1 VYVLGIS
8 AYYHDSAAALVE
20 DGRILAAA
28 QQERFSRQKHDAEF
42 PSDAVGFCLDH
53 AGISLDQVDYVG
65 FYDKPLLTFGRLLE
79 TYLAYAPRGLTS
91 FVTSIPVW
99 VKQKVFLKDQILKN
113 LSDLGRGKV
122 ASDRILF
129 GFHHHSHAASAFYPS
144 PFERAA
150 ILVMDGVGEWATT
163 SLGVG
168 TGKDVELLSEL
179 RFPHSLG
186 MLYSAFTYYLGFKVN
201 DGEYKMMGL
210 APYGEPKYVQQIY
223 DELMDLK
230 EDGSFRLDMDYFNY
244 CAGLTMTGSRFE
256 KLFGEPRRSRADP
269 LTQKHMDIAAS
280 AQEVTRE
287 VVFRLSETLRR
298 QTGETNLCLA
308 GGVALN
314 CVINGQLLRD
324 GPFENIWVQ
333 PAAGDAG
340 GAIGIAQTVAYT
352 MQDAPRVIAEPDGMS
367 GSYLGPRFDDAQ
379 IRSAV
384 DDLGAVYHRMEDAE
398 LYDCVARA
406 LADEHVVGWFQGRM
420 EFGPRAL
427 GNRSILADPRSTGM
441 QRLLN
446 LKIKYRESFR
456 PFAPAVLRDDA
467 SDYFE
472 LDRDSPYML
481 LVAPV
486 RKERRRAL
494 SPEEKS
500 LEGLDKLQAV
510 RSDLPAITHVDHSAR
525 VQTVTTQSN
534 PRLHRLLATFKSVSG
549 CSVLVNTSF
558 NVADEPIVC
567 TPLDAYKCF
576 LGSEMDTLV
585 IENFV
590 FHKEEQ

>member
-1 VYVLGIS
+1 
-8 AYYHDSAAALVE
+8 
-20 DGRILAAA
+20 
-28 QQERFSRQKHDAEF
+28 
-42 PSDAVGFCLDH
+42 
-53 AGISLDQVDYVG
+53 
-65 FYDKPLLTFGRLLE
+65 
-79 TYLAYAPRGLTS
+79 
-91 FVTSIPVW
+91 
-99 VKQKVFLKDQILKN
+99 
-113 LSDLGRGKV
+113 
-122 ASDRILF
+122 
-129 GFHHHSHAASAFYPS
+129 
-144 PFERAA
+144 
-150 ILVMDGVGEWATT
+150 
-163 SLGVG
+163 
-168 TGKDVELLSEL
+168 
-179 RFPHSLG
+179 
-186 MLYSAFTYYLGFKVN
+186 
-201 DGEYKMMGL
+201 
-210 APYGEPKYVQQIY
+210 
-223 DELMDLK
+223 
-230 EDGSFRLDMDYFNY
+230 
-244 CAGLTMTGSRFE
+244 
-256 KLFGEPRRSRADP
+256 
-269 LTQKHMDIAAS
+269 
-280 AQEVTRE
+280 
-287 VVFRLSETLRR
+287 VFRLSETLRR